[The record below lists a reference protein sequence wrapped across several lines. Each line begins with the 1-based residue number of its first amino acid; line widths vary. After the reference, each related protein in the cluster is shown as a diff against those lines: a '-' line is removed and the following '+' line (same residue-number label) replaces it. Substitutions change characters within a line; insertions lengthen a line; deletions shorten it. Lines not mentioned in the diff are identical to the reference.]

1 MFFEKATSLQIAN
14 ISSGPQM
21 LTIKGVLKENMIKD
35 ISKHDIRGIE
45 QAKSPKDLLTF
56 NELS

>member
-1 MFFEKATSLQIAN
+1 
-14 ISSGPQM
+14 M